1 MNEGVLMKKLKRTVV
16 NNNSSITVNFKS
28 FESNIWVLRSIEFK
42 QETEATKF
50 LNQIEKDFTKRL
62 VSVEK
67 RTLLYEKYVK

>member
-42 QETEATKF
+42 PETEATKF